1 MDLDDIDSAIIA
13 QLQLDARQ
21 SNRELARRVGIAAS
35 TCLERVRGLHDR
47 GVITGYHAQLDL
59 AKIGRS
65 VQAIVAAQIRPLSRT
80 IINNFHDWA
89 APRPEVLEVLVV
101 AGGDDFLIRVAVQDN
116 ERLHAFLIDHLA
128 KRKEVVSFRTLV
140 VFQHSATTA
149 ITPLTLT

>member
-89 APRPEVLEVLVV
+89 TPRPEVLEVLVV
-101 AGGDDFLIRVAVQDN
+101 AGGDN
-116 ERLHAFLIDHLA
+116 
-128 KRKEVVSFRTLV
+128 
-140 VFQHSATTA
+140 
-149 ITPLTLT
+149 